1 MESTCFHEVKKKR
14 KMSAA
19 NILGELHNA
28 LQAKKKKKKE
38 KEKASALSDRS
49 LTAVAMLGT

>member
-1 MESTCFHEVKKKR
+1 
-14 KMSAA
+14 MSAA

-28 LQAKKKKKKE
+28 LQAKKKKKE

-49 LTAVAMLGT
+49 LTAVAMEERDETR